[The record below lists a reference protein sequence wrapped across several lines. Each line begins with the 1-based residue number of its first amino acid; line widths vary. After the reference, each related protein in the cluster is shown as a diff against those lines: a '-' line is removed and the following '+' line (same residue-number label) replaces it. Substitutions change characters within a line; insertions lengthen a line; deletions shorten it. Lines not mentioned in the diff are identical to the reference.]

1 MTTTTHTPASTPGP
15 DSLARILHTG
25 RRETTPARRITMWA
39 RVRLELRKA
48 VNTRSGTVLTVATL
62 AWAPLVLIA
71 WIAATGT
78 DGHAL
83 DTVLGVGATGVAIL
97 LPIVTLLQVSGEW
110 GQRSVLT
117 TFSLDPARGRVL
129 AAKVLAGQILAL
141 AVIVSCLGFSL
152 LTAALMGV
160 DLADGSLGPTLLGI
174 GAGGMLYA
182 LMGSALGA
190 LALSTALGVGLLL
203 VGPQLVLNLGPLAGD
218 RWADIGPWVE
228 ISTRLG
234 ELTGGSVAHW
244 GHLAVAVLVW
254 IVLPL
259 AVGAWRVRRADVA

>member
-1 MTTTTHTPASTPGP
+1 MTTTHLPPTE
-15 DSLARILHTG
+15 DSLARILHTT
-25 RRETTPARRITMWA
+25 ETTPVHRITMWS

-48 VNTRSGTVLTVATL
+48 VTTRSGTILTIATL
-62 AWAPLVLIA
+62 AWAPLVLA
-71 WIAATGT
+71 GWIAAVGT
-78 DGHAL
+78 EGHAL
-83 DTVLGVGATGVAIL
+83 DTVLGIGATGVAIL

-141 AVIVSCLGFSL
+141 VVIATCLGFSVL
-152 LTAALMGV
+152 AATLMGV
-160 DLADGSLGPTLLGI
+160 DLSTGALGSTLVGI

-190 LALSTALGVGLLL
+190 LSLSTALGVGLLL
-203 VGPQLVLNLGPLAGD
+203 LGPQLVYNLGPLAGD

-228 ISTRLG
+228 INNRLG

-244 GHLAVAVLVW
+244 GHLAVAVLLW
-254 IVLPL
+254 IVVPL
-259 AVGAWRVRRADVA
+259 AVGTWRIHRADVA